1 MKKYN
6 RGNNGKEFTRN
17 YVADATT
24 ETFPFWE
31 EERDPSVDEVEKPD
45 MKKGWY
51 SVLTTA
57 VWAEDDPSVIVE
69 GKQHV
74 VVAFYYGNGEWNDEL
89 LSGIYRNA
97 IPVEIPDVSAFE
109 GRCE

>member
-1 MKKYN
+1 MRKYN
-6 RGNNGKEFTRN
+6 REKNGKELTRN
-17 YVADATT
+17 YVAEATT
-24 ETFPFWE
+24 ETFTE
-31 EERDPSVDEVEKPD
+31 EECNPSVDEVEKPD

-57 VWAEDDPSVIVE
+57 VWAEDDPSVIVDGE
-69 GKQHV
+69 PHV
-74 VVAFYYGNGEWNDEL
+74 VVAFYSGNGEWNDEL